1 MHWKETLYERRLRRP
16 LDEPT
21 RKAIDSAYLRHR
33 HAIPVP
39 TELHWHPAKSQF
51 TIKSRWLSFVGRFTP
66 EKLVVDAELT
76 LAAKMMAT
84 DEHRSHAV
92 RFIDTIA
99 NELGL

>member
-1 MHWKETLYERRLRRP
+1 MPWKETLYERRLRRP

-21 RKAIDSAYLRHR
+21 RKAIDSVYRQRRHE
-33 HAIPVP
+33 IPVP
-39 TELHWHPAKSQF
+39 TELHWHPAEPQF

-66 EKLVVDAELT
+66 ETLVIDAELT

-84 DEHRSHAV
+84 PEHRSHAV
-92 RFIDTIA
+92 RFIESIA